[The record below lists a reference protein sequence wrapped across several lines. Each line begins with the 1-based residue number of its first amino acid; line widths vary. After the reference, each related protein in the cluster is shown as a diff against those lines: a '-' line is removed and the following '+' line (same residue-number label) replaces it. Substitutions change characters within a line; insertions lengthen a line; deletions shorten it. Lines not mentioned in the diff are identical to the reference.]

1 MTPEPAA
8 LRKAKALEQHMFGL
22 PAQSALV
29 TLTDD
34 ECWEFLAWLP
44 SLLHPEVL
52 AEYELDLARAK
63 SRGNPWTMIDASF
76 TLLGFGITRVADLH

>member
-1 MTPEPAA
+1 MIEPAA
-8 LRKAKALEQHMFGL
+8 LRKAKALAQHMFGL
-22 PAQSALV
+22 SQQTALV

-44 SLLHPEVL
+44 SLLHPDVL
-52 AEYELDLARAK
+52 PEFELDLERAK
-63 SRGNPWTMIDASF
+63 AHRNPWEMIDASF